1 MCLAVYLA
9 TAERGHLKTVR
20 CVAGTPL
27 KGWPRLPR
35 IEIDNGD
42 GAGSRA
48 DNTGMRSVR
57 RSDFD
62 VTNTVQVS
70 SPDAVLAAIK
80 TLFQPTWPAFSFK
93 PLEDAFAHFERL
105 FAGEVPG
112 YMGVDTVYHDRQHTL
127 DITLAL
133 ARLLVG
139 YERQHDEASRLGSDR
154 ALLGLLTGLFHDVG
168 YLRRLDDRE
177 INNGAEFTRTH
188 VSRGARFLE
197 EYLPVIGLAH
207 AVPFTTQIIHFTGYE
222 VPFAQIKV
230 TDPRDIKVGHLLGT
244 ADMIA
249 QMADRCY
256 LEKCRDRLYAEFVL
270 GGVALPIAANG
281 GRQVKYASGLDLLR
295 QTPEFVA
302 EVRAK
307 RLDGEFHSAYRN
319 LEVLYNGRNPYME
332 AIDRNVDYLRQIL
345 RSENWRLLRR
355 NPPIFAAS
363 ADPMS
368 TMRGL
373 MLGYI
378 KRVWASKHDIQ

>member
-1 MCLAVYLA
+1 
-9 TAERGHLKTVR
+9 
-20 CVAGTPL
+20 
-27 KGWPRLPR
+27 
-35 IEIDNGD
+35 
-42 GAGSRA
+42 
-48 DNTGMRSVR
+48 MRSVR

-80 TLFQPTWPAFSFK
+80 TLFRPTWPTLSFEPLDAAFQ
-93 PLEDAFAHFERL
+93 HFERL
-105 FAGEVPG
+105 FAGDVPG
-112 YMGVDTVYHDRQHTL
+112 YLGVDTVYHDRQHTL

-139 YERQHDEASRLGSDR
+139 YEKQQQDERTRLGGDR
-154 ALLGLLTGLFHDVG
+154 AVLGLITGLFHDVG

-197 EYLPVIGLAH
+197 EYLPVIGLA
-207 AVPFTTQIIHFTGYE
+207 AAIPVTTEIIHFTGYE

-230 TDPRDIKVGHLLGT
+230 TDPLDIKVGHLLGT

-270 GGVALPIAANG
+270 GGVALPVAANG

-295 QTPEFVA
+295 QTPDFVA

-307 RLDGEFHSAYRN
+307 RLDGEFAAAYRN
-319 LEVLYNGRNPYME
+319 LEVLYNGRNPYIE

-378 KRVWASKHDIQ
+378 KRVWAAKQDVQ

>member
-1 MCLAVYLA
+1 MA
-9 TAERGHLKTVR
+9 R
-20 CVAGTPL
+20 
-27 KGWPRLPR
+27 
-35 IEIDNGD
+35 
-42 GAGSRA
+42 SRA
-48 DNTGMRSVR
+48 DTNRMRSVR

-70 SPDAVLAAIK
+70 SPDAVFAAVK
-80 TLFQPTWPAFSFK
+80 TLFQPMWPTLSLE
-93 PLEDAFAHFERL
+93 PLEHAFRHFEQL

-112 YMGVDTVYHDRQHTL
+112 YCGVDTVYHDRQHTL

-139 YERQHDEASRLGSDR
+139 YERQRGQDTLLGGDR
-154 ALLGLLTGLFHDVG
+154 ALIGLITGLFHDVG
-168 YLRRLDDRE
+168 YLRREDDQE
-177 INNGAEFTRTH
+177 IRNGAEFTRTH

-197 EYLPVIGLAH
+197 DYLPQLGLA
-207 AVPFTTQIIHFTGYE
+207 ASVPMACEIIHFTGYE
-222 VPFAQIKV
+222 VPFAKINV
-230 TDPRDIKVGHLLGT
+230 SDPRDIAIGHMLGT

-281 GRQVKYASGLDLLR
+281 GREVKYASGLDLLR
-295 QTPEFVA
+295 QTPDFVA
-302 EVRAK
+302 EVRTK
-307 RLDGEFHSAYRN
+307 RLDGEFHAAYKN
-319 LEVLYNGRNPYME
+319 LEILYDGRNPYME
-332 AIDRNVDYLRQIL
+332 AIDRNVDFLRQIL

-378 KRVWASKHDIQ
+378 KRVWASQHEET

>member
-1 MCLAVYLA
+1 MSS
-9 TAERGHLKTVR
+9 T
-20 CVAGTPL
+20 
-27 KGWPRLPR
+27 
-35 IEIDNGD
+35 
-42 GAGSRA
+42 
-48 DNTGMRSVR
+48 R

-62 VTNTVQVS
+62 VTNSVQVS
-70 SPDAVLAAIK
+70 SPGAVLRAVEA
-80 TLFQPTWPAFSFK
+80 LFRPTWPDAPMEPLRRSF
-93 PLEDAFAHFERL
+93 EHFERL

-112 YMGVDTVYHDRQHTL
+112 FHGVDTVYHDRQHTL

-139 YERQHDEASRLGSDR
+139 YERAAGEEAPAGRGTRDGGTPMPRLGGQR
-154 ALLGLLTGLFHDVG
+154 AVAGLLTGLFHDVG
-168 YLRRLDDRE
+168 YLRRADDRDSR
-177 INNGAEFTRTH
+177 NGAEFTRTH

-197 EYLPVIGLAH
+197 EYLPEVGLGSW
-207 AVPFTTQIIHFTGYE
+207 VPIAREIIHFTGYE
-222 VPFAQIKV
+222 LPFAQIEARV
-230 TDPRDIKVGHLLGT
+230 SDPRDIVVGHLLGT

-295 QTPEFVA
+295 QTPDFVA
-302 EVRAK
+302 EVREK
-307 RLDGEFHSAYRN
+307 RLDGDFRSAYRY
-319 LEVLYNGRNPYME
+319 LELLYGGRNPYME
-332 AIDRNVDYLRQIL
+332 AIDRNVDYLRQVL

-355 NPPIFAAS
+355 KPPIFAAA

-373 MLGYI
+373 MVGYI
-378 KRVWASKHDIQ
+378 KKVWSGY

>member
-1 MCLAVYLA
+1 
-9 TAERGHLKTVR
+9 
-20 CVAGTPL
+20 
-27 KGWPRLPR
+27 
-35 IEIDNGD
+35 
-42 GAGSRA
+42 
-48 DNTGMRSVR
+48 MRSVR

-70 SPDAVLAAIK
+70 SPDAVLVAIK
-80 TLFQPTWPAFSFK
+80 TLFKPTWPTLSFK
-93 PLEDAFAHFERL
+93 PLDDAFHHFERL

-139 YERQHDEASRLGSDR
+139 YERQHDESARLGGDR
-154 ALLGLLTGLFHDVG
+154 ALIGLLTGLFHDVG

-177 INNGAEFTRTH
+177 INGAEFTRTH

-197 EYLPVIGLAH
+197 EYLPVLGLAD
-207 AVPFTTQIIHFTGYE
+207 AVPMATEIIHFTGYE
-222 VPFAQIKV
+222 VPFSQIKV

-295 QTPEFVA
+295 QTPDFVA
-302 EVRAK
+302 EVRTK
-307 RLDGEFHSAYRN
+307 RLD
-319 LEVLYNGRNPYME
+319 VLYNGRNPYIE

-355 NPPIFAAS
+355 NPPIFAAT

-378 KRVWASKHDIQ
+378 KRVWSGKSVN

>member
-1 MCLAVYLA
+1 MSSA
-9 TAERGHLKTVR
+9 
-20 CVAGTPL
+20 
-27 KGWPRLPR
+27 
-35 IEIDNGD
+35 
-42 GAGSRA
+42 
-48 DNTGMRSVR
+48 R

-62 VTNTVQVS
+62 VTNSVQVS
-70 SPDAVLAAIK
+70 SPEAVLRAVEA
-80 TLFQPTWPAFSFK
+80 LYRPTWPDAPME
-93 PLEDAFAHFERL
+93 PLRLSFAHFERL

-112 YMGVDTVYHDRQHTL
+112 FHGVDTVYHDRQHTL

-139 YERQHDEASRLGSDR
+139 YERQAAEPQRLGGER
-154 ALLGLLTGLFHDVG
+154 AVAGLITGLFHDVG
-168 YLRRLDDRE
+168 YLRRADEQDSH
-177 INNGAEFTRTH
+177 NGAEFTRVH

-197 EYLPVIGLAH
+197 EFLPEVGLA
-207 AVPFTTQIIHFTGYE
+207 AWVPVTREIIHFTGYE
-222 VPFAQIKV
+222 LPFAEIEARV
-230 TDPRDIKVGHLLGT
+230 RDRRDIAVGHLLGT

-307 RLDGEFHSAYRN
+307 RLDGEFRSAYRY
-319 LEVLYNGRNPYME
+319 LEILYGGRNPYME
-332 AIDRNVDYLRQIL
+332 AIDRNVDYLRQVL

-355 NPPIFAAS
+355 NPPIFS
-363 ADPMS
+363 AVSDPMS

-373 MLGYI
+373 MVGYI
-378 KRVWASKHDIQ
+378 KKVWSGF